1 VVVAEVEKLIQF
13 VITVKIVFEYILKIY
28 LAWKNIILIIFN
40 VFYMFW
46 YINVKKTWKNNFN
59 IFLNKLTFKKIA
71 RNKNYSTA
79 T

>member
-46 YINVKKTWKNNFN
+46 
-59 IFLNKLTFKKIA
+59 
-71 RNKNYSTA
+71 
-79 T
+79 

>member
-59 IFLNKLTFKKIA
+59 IFLNKLTF
-71 RNKNYSTA
+71 
-79 T
+79 

>member
-46 YINVKKTWKNNFN
+46 YINVKKTWKIILIYF
-59 IFLNKLTFKKIA
+59 
-71 RNKNYSTA
+71 
-79 T
+79 